1 MNNPFQSHHTSRVAP
16 AACHTRLSQ
25 DCHKL
30 WRFGDAL
37 LSHGPNKYSGQPT
50 VSVVTNPQRLDV
62 TAFSRLTEPPSNRL
76 THARSAMTPETRI
89 AGIQV
94 DD

>member
-1 MNNPFQSHHTSRVAP
+1 MEAVHEQSVSVTPHIARGTRRVP
-16 AACHTRLSQ
+16 HKTVTGLSQ
-25 DCHKL
+25 VMAIL
-30 WRFGDAL
+30 EM
-37 LSHGPNKYSGQPT
+37 PNKYSGQR
-50 VSVVTNPQRLDV
+50 PQRLDV